1 MPTRKPPKEKVY
13 PTYQPYPVSWGSQ
26 DEAYNTPSAEE
37 PRSASSQPTRTEP
50 FDDLPDLIGDP
61 APLDWLPPKPIT
73 SNEGPGLRP
82 LRLLQSLFADRLDF
96 LQAALRELQEA
107 GQERERLT
115 LAALEDIDS
124 HINDCDRA
132 IALLRDNK
140 LLNDFDRRKQLERQ
154 LLELKRQRRQEAV
167 MSWRDL
173 LSLKREIRAL
183 KREIDSVGRTATS
196 TKNREAPT

>member
-1 MPTRKPPKEKVY
+1 MRSRKSPKEKIY
-13 PTYQPYPVSWGSQ
+13 PTYQPYPVSWASQ
-26 DEAYNTPSAEE
+26 HEIYNIPAADRPATS
-37 PRSASSQPTRTEP
+37 SSQITLTEP
-50 FDDLPDLIGDP
+50 PDDFPDLIGDP
-61 APLDWLPPKPIT
+61 APPDCVLPKPLT

-82 LRLLQSLFADRLDF
+82 LHLLQSLFADRLDF
-96 LQAALRELQEA
+96 LQTALRELQDA
-107 GQERERLT
+107 GQEREQLT
-115 LAALEDIDS
+115 AKALEDIDS
-124 HINDCDRA
+124 HIRHCDRA

-183 KREIDSVGRTATS
+183 KREIDSLHRTVNS